1 MANFH
6 SWSRPAS
13 SYDLLPP
20 ERRQARPASERLA
33 RPLDIEDA
41 DFVVIREPARAGEG
55 RTAHPVKRTV
65 RPGNDNGSP
74 HGQTRAAPDA
84 SVVVVS
90 VARIGLQ
97 RGERLLAR
105 LSDNMFSALVAL
117 AFIVVFLLSGG
128 LSAVAGGNPAGYR
141 PDPVAFSHV
150 TLSPRTVNGMPM
162 IVVSG
167 ILENH
172 GTAPMLS
179 PRLRA
184 NVFSGGYMLSS
195 TLFNPRLG
203 TIETGE
209 SRGFQVKLPH
219 AGGKTP
225 EIKLS
230 VVE

>member
-1 MANFH
+1 MATFH

-41 DFVVIREPARAGEG
+41 DFVVIREPARAGEA
-55 RTAHPVKRTV
+55 RYSQPVKRSV
-65 RPGNDNGSP
+65 LPGNDNG
-74 HGQTRAAPDA
+74 RRND
-84 SVVVVS
+84 
-90 VARIGLQ
+90 RIGNAAAASALRSGVRTGLLQ
-97 RGERLLAR
+97 GERLLSR
-105 LSDNMFSALVAL
+105 LSENVFSALVAL
-117 AFIVVFLLSGG
+117 AFVIVFLLSGG
-128 LSAVAGGNPAGYR
+128 LSAVAGGNPGGQR
-141 PDPVAFSHV
+141 PDPVSFSHV
-150 TLSPRTVNGMPM
+150 TVSPRTVNGMPM
-162 IVVSG
+162 LVVNGIV
-167 ILENH
+167 ENH
-172 GTAPMLS
+172 GAAAMDS

-203 TIETGE
+203 AIETGE

-225 EIKLS
+225 EIRLS
-230 VVE
+230 VAE